1 MDSGEEPKENLVE
14 MDNGGGAEVA
24 TTQEDVL
31 LGSFFDKN
39 ATCEDEER
47 YKCYKHLDNNDAEL
61 SNEPADAE
69 DTEESSSQCIDMP
82 NTDNLNKTAQV
93 LEPVKSETWLITP
106 LPCLTSITELSQQ
119 RSMIDNDPLE
129 NLLIE
134 HPSMSIFMSA
144 TAPPTSITAST
155 TTTSNTTTN
164 NTPLAISK
172 RRNRK
177 PISAHKSKFMQSDE
191 ICEINFLFTE
201 AENSMP
207 LAVVV
212 VAEKRKESETTKAE
226 SSTVSPV
233 SSLNESPKRAMRK
246 SKKNKLNSKQL
257 GVNNKENSNTQQVK
271 TLLMSE
277 CFKANG
283 KHDSSHGGN
292 KTSQLRRA
300 NKNATF
306 FSMLNNNA
314 NTRQRK
320 FHNLQ
325 QPSQSSNLY

>member
-1 MDSGEEPKENLVE
+1 
-14 MDNGGGAEVA
+14 
-24 TTQEDVL
+24 
-31 LGSFFDKN
+31 
-39 ATCEDEER
+39 
-47 YKCYKHLDNNDAEL
+47 
-61 SNEPADAE
+61 
-69 DTEESSSQCIDMP
+69 
-82 NTDNLNKTAQV
+82 
-93 LEPVKSETWLITP
+93 
-106 LPCLTSITELSQQ
+106 
-119 RSMIDNDPLE
+119 
-129 NLLIE
+129 
-134 HPSMSIFMSA
+134 
-144 TAPPTSITAST
+144 
-155 TTTSNTTTN
+155 
-164 NTPLAISK
+164 
-172 RRNRK
+172 
-177 PISAHKSKFMQSDE
+177 
-191 ICEINFLFTE
+191 
-201 AENSMP
+201 MP

-212 VAEKRKESETTKAE
+212 VADQPQQRVEKRKESETAKVE
-226 SSTVSPV
+226 SSTVSPVSPV
-233 SSLNESPKRAMRK
+233 SSLNESHKRAMRK